1 MATQKEF
8 QLFIEMLETYVLIHR
23 NYVGMI
29 RILQQLHETGLLD
42 EICKKIPHFHEM
54 IKDDHS
60 SNLELMRRNAMKMV
74 DHFKGQQKSVNYL
87 GLPKSLIGV
96 KFSRI
101 VNVDADITEF
111 EEDYFIDHDGAKYN
125 VPISRADRE
134 NVIPRSSI
142 MDYVLDNYVG
152 NPDNST
158 STLYVIDVHDEEPF
172 TKFFALK
179 DKSYQK

>member
-1 MATQKEF
+1 MVTQKEI

-42 EICKKIPHFHEM
+42 EICKKLPHFHEM

-74 DHFKGQQKSVNYL
+74 DHFKSQQQLDSYL
-87 GLPKSLIGV
+87 GLPKSLIGL

-101 VNVDADITEF
+101 VNVDANITEF
-111 EEDYFIDHDGAKYN
+111 EEDYFIDHEGAKYN

-134 NVIPRSSI
+134 NVIDRSSI

-152 NPDNST
+152 NSDEST
-158 STLYVIDVHDEEPF
+158 CSLYVIEVHDEEPF
-172 TKFFALK
+172 TKYFALK
-179 DKSYQK
+179 DKNY